1 MEISNFSQ
9 KITKEEWDHHID
21 YLGKLQNIISTK
33 EKTYLSLKEYISKN
47 VQGKRFGI
55 LLSGGVDSSL
65 LAKICK
71 DLDYTF
77 RCFCVGIP
85 GSSDLLY
92 AKKVSN
98 YLGLEL
104 VTKEYNYDEVENLL
118 KEVIDILPNP
128 IIEDDNYIEYIVK
141 TTVSAVL
148 LGAMKLGNE
157 QLFLSGIGAEELFA
171 GYHRHS
177 KAIDKGGKWRGLV
190 IEDIEKESL
199 NGLKRMHNLV
209 FERDGLICNYLSK
222 SILAPY
228 LANNVIIQA
237 MNMDQSQKI
246 DSHNNKKIVREIAS
260 DIGIPE
266 EFYNRKKKGAQY
278 GSGFDKAISKLAKLN
293 KFKLKKR
300 YLDSLLVIKSCKN

>member
-9 KITKEEWDHHID
+9 KITKDEWDNHID
-21 YLGKLQNIISTK
+21 YLDKLPDIISTK
-33 EKTYLSLKEYISKN
+33 EKTYLSLKEHISEN
-47 VQGKRFGI
+47 VQGKSFGI
-55 LLSGGVDSSL
+55 LLSGGIDSSL
-65 LAKICK
+65 IAKICK
-71 DLDYTF
+71 DLDYNF
-77 RCFCVGIP
+77 RCFCVGLSD
-85 GSSDLLY
+85 SSDMLH
-92 AKKVSN
+92 AKKISD
-98 YLGLEL
+98 YLDLEL
-104 VTKEYNYDEVENLL
+104 VTKEYNYGEVEDLL
-118 KEVIDILPNP
+118 KEVMDILPKP

-141 TTVSAVL
+141 VTVSAVL
-148 LGAMKLGNE
+148 LGAMKLGSE
-157 QLFLSGIGAEELFA
+157 ELFLSGIGAEELFA

-177 KAIDKGGKWRGLV
+177 KAIDKGGEWRGLV

-222 SILAPY
+222 SVLAPY

-246 DSHNNKKIVREIAS
+246 DFHNNKKILREIAS

-300 YLDSLLVIKSCKN
+300 YLDNLLLPKKL